1 MASARAKRQDA
12 AETVEEL
19 LATAERLFAER
30 GVENVAL
37 TAIVAE
43 AGQKNRSALHYH
55 FGSRARVL
63 GAVMERRLAVINTR
77 RHALLEALAADA
89 APADI
94 VRADV
99 AALGLTVLEAP
110 WGADYISILAQVRFH
125 PQLLGEGGP
134 REDTLSGLRLARR
147 LLRAAA
153 PQIPQELLGRRFNW
167 LADAIVF
174 ELARWMRDTAL
185 AARTR
190 TGMDALIDDLT
201 AFGTAG
207 MLAPPPV
214 KGDRK

>member
-55 FGSRARVL
+55 FGSRAGVL
-63 GAVMERRLAVINTR
+63 GAVMERRLAVINAR
-77 RHALLEALAADA
+77 RHALLEALGPGAD
-89 APADI
+89 PAEI

-153 PQIPQELLGRRFNW
+153 PQIPPELLARRFTW

-174 ELARWMRDTAL
+174 ELARWMRDTAP

-190 TGMDALIDDLT
+190 AGMDALIDDLT